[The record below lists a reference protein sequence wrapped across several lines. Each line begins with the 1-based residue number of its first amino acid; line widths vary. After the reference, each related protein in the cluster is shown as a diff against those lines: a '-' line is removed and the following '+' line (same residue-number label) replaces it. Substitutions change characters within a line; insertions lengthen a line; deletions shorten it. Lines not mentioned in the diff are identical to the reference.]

1 VQRQVSRKKDREKS
15 TNSQRQMKREKTG
28 LGDGEHVYATYGTLI
43 PMSQKDKRKKRYKI
57 FKIKK

>member
-1 VQRQVSRKKDREKS
+1 
-15 TNSQRQMKREKTG
+15 MKREKTG